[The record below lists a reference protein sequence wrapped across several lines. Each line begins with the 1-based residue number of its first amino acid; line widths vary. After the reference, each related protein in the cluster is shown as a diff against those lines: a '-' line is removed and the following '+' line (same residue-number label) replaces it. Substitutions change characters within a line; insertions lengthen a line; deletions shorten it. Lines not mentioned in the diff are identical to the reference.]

1 MNIEHFYSCRVRK
14 RLLYIYQLLQQ
25 EQTKWWKADDFHTL
39 PWFDAKRLAVNCRLL
54 IISGPSCRKQHS
66 PEPHSASV
74 MQVVASCRI
83 RQNSTQYK
91 NVKKSIF
98 FSQWVC
104 TLVLQFKLINLEYEW
119 IYILKN
125 DYRCS
130 YDSQKRQHNNQKFH
144 CISKYFV
151 KYKRK
156 ETTYLWQVDHASGIG
171 YIVSTR

>member
-1 MNIEHFYSCRVRK
+1 MYKIWISNIFIRVEYVNGYCIFTSYYNKNK
-14 RLLYIYQLLQQ
+14 RNDEKPLI
-25 EQTKWWKADDFHTL
+25 FHTL
-39 PWFDAKRLAVNCRLL
+39 PWFDAERLAVNCRLL

-83 RQNSTQYK
+83 KQNSTQYK

-144 CISKYFV
+144 CIV
-151 KYKRK
+151 
-156 ETTYLWQVDHASGIG
+156 LCQV
-171 YIVSTR
+171 